1 MSDRRIYIERFVS
14 GNGCA
19 DCLHRTADTC
29 RLFGGPLFTRQREG
43 VTEYRVHDACAD
55 AIDADMTDAAIAEAK
70 F

>member
-19 DCLHRTADTC
+19 DCLHRSADTC
-29 RLFGGPLFTRQREG
+29 RLFGDLLFTRQLVG
-43 VTEYRVHDACAD
+43 VTEYRVLDACVD
-55 AIDADMTDAAIAEAK
+55 AIDADMADDAIAGAK